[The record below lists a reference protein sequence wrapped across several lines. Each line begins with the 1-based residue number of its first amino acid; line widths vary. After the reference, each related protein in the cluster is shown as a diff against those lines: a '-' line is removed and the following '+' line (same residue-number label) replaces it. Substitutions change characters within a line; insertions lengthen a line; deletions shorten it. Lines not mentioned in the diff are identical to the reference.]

1 MVNLAFSNL
10 ISAFY
15 FKIYSPG
22 KFPVIELD
30 KIVSIVESLKPD
42 TPDFLENPVRFVA
55 WLTTDR
61 FSKLRPGMFL
71 LLLLIP
77 F

>member
-1 MVNLAFSNL
+1 LVNFAFSNL

-22 KFPVIELD
+22 NLPVIELD

-61 FSKLRPGMFL
+61 LSKLRPCLFL
-71 LLLLIP
+71 LLLLFP